1 MDKFLVQ
8 GGGYQ
13 ALSHSPQR
21 NKNNLKNAL
30 KRSKLLSMYK
40 PFDMKEVVRRVKTLL
55 KQNGVKFTFM
65 NRFSDV

>member
-1 MDKFLVQ
+1 
-8 GGGYQ
+8 
-13 ALSHSPQR
+13 
-21 NKNNLKNAL
+21 
-30 KRSKLLSMYK
+30 MYK